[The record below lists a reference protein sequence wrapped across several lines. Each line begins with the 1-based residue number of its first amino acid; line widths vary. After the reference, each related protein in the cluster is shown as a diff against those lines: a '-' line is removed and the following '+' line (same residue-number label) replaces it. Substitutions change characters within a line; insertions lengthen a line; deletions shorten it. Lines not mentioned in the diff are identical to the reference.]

1 MKKKPPE
8 HENLER
14 WMVSYAD
21 FMTLL
26 FALFVVLYAFAMA
39 KQSDAKSIAESIA
52 QAFNEAS
59 VVNSPGGALLVPG
72 SLATQLAE
80 EVQEAVKQQ
89 LDASQGDTGKQIIE
103 NGGVMMNFQTT
114 STVSQEERDDTTS
127 GSDDERDGQNNA
139 DSATSA
145 GDLVISENE
154 TSRNENP
161 KSNEP
166 DGGSQTGEG
175 GLQAGGSADAFERGG
190 KDQVDADTIGEGK
203 VGTHFDAVR
212 RSISETVSESG
223 MENFIDINEDPHWLS
238 ININSGLLFAEDSAS
253 VLAASRPVIQKI
265 AVVLSGINNY
275 VRIRG
280 YTDDSFIPNGI
291 FRNSWD
297 LSANR
302 AVSVLNELEKS
313 GINPERMAIEKL
325 FLHQAKIDTVKVQD
339 AMVIQQAESRI
350 NYFIANLGSREK
362 VEEYFRKPLPELK
375 EQMIEVIRNQYTVQ
389 EVQRN
394 LTKDVK
400 ATPSDVRKYYATLP
414 PDSIP
419 YIPQQVEV
427 KLLSLNPVIPQQEI
441 DDVKARLR
449 DFTNK
454 INSGENEFSTLAILY
469 SEDGSSMY
477 GGEIGFKSRSELVP
491 EFASVAFNLND
502 TKKVSKIVETEFGY
516 HIIQLI
522 EKRGDRINCRHIL
535 LKPKVAQKDLDEAK
549 TRLDSIRKDMLDGK
563 FTFEEA
569 TQWISQD
576 KDTKNNKGIM
586 VNRRTSSTKFEM
598 ADLPQE
604 IAKVVDKM
612 EVGDISE
619 PFIMIDQS
627 RNKEIVAIVKLSRR
641 IEGHKAN
648 LSDDYQI
655 LKNMY
660 ENNRKAKIIDDW
672 VVKKQKETYVRID
685 DDWRNCEFK
694 YSGWIKK

>member
-1 MKKKPPE
+1 MKIK
-8 HENLER
+8 
-14 WMVSYAD
+14 
-21 FMTLL
+21 
-26 FALFVVLYAFAMA
+26 FA
-39 KQSDAKSIAESIA
+39 II
-52 QAFNEAS
+52 
-59 VVNSPGGALLVPG
+59 ALLLGVAVQA
-72 SLATQLAE
+72 SAQNNIAE
-80 EVQEAVKQQ
+80 EVAWVVGDEPIYKSDIEEQYMQ
-89 LDASQGDTGKQIIE
+89 LQY
-103 NGGVMMNFQTT
+103 
-114 STVSQEERDDTTS
+114 ERQPI
-127 GSDDERDGQNNA
+127 DGNPYC
-139 DSATSA
+139 
-145 GDLVISENE
+145 VI
-154 TSRNENP
+154 
-161 KSNEP
+161 
-166 DGGSQTGEG
+166 
-175 GLQAGGSADAFERGG
+175 
-190 KDQVDADTIGEGK
+190 
-203 VGTHFDAVR
+203 
-212 RSISETVSESG
+212 
-223 MENFIDINEDPHWLS
+223 
-238 ININSGLLFAEDSAS
+238 
-253 VLAASRPVIQKI
+253 
-265 AVVLSGINNY
+265 
-275 VRIRG
+275 
-280 YTDDSFIPNGI
+280 
-291 FRNSWD
+291 
-297 LSANR
+297 
-302 AVSVLNELEKS
+302 
-313 GINPERMAIEKL
+313 PERMAIEKL

-672 VVKKQKETYVRID
+672 VVKKQKET
-685 DDWRNCEFK
+685 
-694 YSGWIKK
+694 